1 VSVTSEQ
8 APNPASRVTLS
19 ARRDALGQPMAR
31 LDWRLSEADHRTWI
45 DGLELLAKELAD
57 RRIGRISG
65 PDGATRER
73 AMERLRGGRHHMGTT
88 RMSEASMQGVVDR
101 NCQVHGVDNL
111 FIAGS
116 SVFATAGHAN
126 PTLTIVAL
134 ALRLADHL
142 KSACF
147 TRAA

>member
-1 VSVTSEQ
+1 M
-8 APNPASRVTLS
+8 SRVTLS
-19 ARRDALGQPMAR
+19 PRRDAFGQPMAQ
-31 LDWRLSEADHRTWI
+31 LDWRLGEADRRTWI
-45 DGLELLAKELAD
+45 QALERLAKDLAD
-57 RRIGRISG
+57 RRIGRIVG
-65 PDGATRER
+65 PDAAMRES
-73 AMERLRGGRHHMGTT
+73 AMERLRGGRHHIGTT
-88 RMSEASMQGVVDR
+88 RMAEDPKHGVVDR

-142 KSACF
+142 KSARF